1 MPMYSFNTMSQNLIV
16 HIVEDDPSTR
26 RLLENLTSLL
36 GYETAGYDNGDEAW
50 DAFAVESPQIV
61 ISDWK
66 MPGKD
71 GLELCRR
78 LRQMRAENYTYFILV
93 TAQRRSR
100 ANLELALD
108 AGVDDFL
115 KKPIGSDEIWNRLRV
130 AERILGF
137 NRQVKTLE
145 SLIPICSYCKKVRN
159 EADLWEQIEQYVNQ
173 RTGADFTHSICPP
186 CIEKHVR
193 PQMDAYKK
201 EQKRNK
207 PYQSYSLQCSPRNLL
222 ELDQGRAPATRT
234 FVAQPKALHAI

>member
-1 MPMYSFNTMSQNLIV
+1 
-16 HIVEDDPSTR
+16 
-26 RLLENLTSLL
+26 
-36 GYETAGYDNGDEAW
+36 
-50 DAFAVESPQIV
+50 
-61 ISDWK
+61 

-130 AERILGF
+130 AERMLGF

-159 EADLWEQIEQYVNQ
+159 ETDLWEQIEQYFNE
-173 RTGADFTHSICPP
+173 RTGADFTHSICPLTSKSMCAP
-186 CIEKHVR
+186 RWTPTRGSK
-193 PQMDAYKK
+193 
-201 EQKRNK
+201 KRNK

>member
-1 MPMYSFNTMSQNLIV
+1 MYTKHTV
-16 HIVEDDPSTR
+16 HIVEDDPTTR

-36 GYETAGYDNGDEAW
+36 GYQVESYNNGDEAW
-50 DAFAVESPQIV
+50 DAFATIDPQIV

-78 LRQMRAENYTYFILV
+78 IRGMHSDTYTYFILV

-100 ANLELALD
+100 SNLEQAIG

-137 NRQVKTLE
+137 NKQVKTLE
-145 SLIPICSYCKKVRN
+145 SLIPICAYCKKVRN
-159 EADLWEQIEQYVNQ
+159 DDDLWEQIEQYVNE
-173 RTGADFTHSICPP
+173 RTGADFTHSICTS
-186 CIEKHVR
+186 CLDEHVR
-193 PQMDAYKK
+193 PQMGAYKK
-201 EQKRNK
+201 
-207 PYQSYSLQCSPRNLL
+207 SMHS
-222 ELDQGRAPATRT
+222 GT
-234 FVAQPKALHAI
+234 VAGSNG

>member
-1 MPMYSFNTMSQNLIV
+1 MDQKLKV

-26 RLLENLTSLL
+26 RLLENLTNLL
-36 GYETAGYDNGDEAW
+36 GYDTASYDNGDEAW
-50 DAFAVESPQIV
+50 DTFAVEDPKIV

-66 MPGKD
+66 IPGKD

-78 LRQMRAENYTYFILV
+78 LRQMQSETYTYFILV

-100 ANLELALD
+100 GNLELALE

-130 AERILGF
+130 AERILSF

-145 SLIPICSYCKKVRN
+145 SLIPICAYCKKVRN
-159 EADLWEQIEQYVNQ
+159 ETDLWEQIEQYVNE

-186 CIEKHVR
+186 CLEKHVR
-193 PQMDAYKK
+193 PQMEAYKR
-201 EQKRNK
+201 EQKEK
-207 PYQSYSLQCSPRNLL
+207 QAAAES
-222 ELDQGRAPATRT
+222 
-234 FVAQPKALHAI
+234 

>member
-1 MPMYSFNTMSQNLIV
+1 MYTKHTV
-16 HIVEDDPSTR
+16 HIVEDDPTTR

-36 GYETAGYDNGDEAW
+36 GYQVESYNNGDEAW
-50 DAFAVESPQIV
+50 DAFATIDPQIV

-78 LRQMRAENYTYFILV
+78 IRGMHSDTYTYFILV

-100 ANLELALD
+100 SNLEQAIG

-137 NRQVKTLE
+137 NKQVKTLE
-145 SLIPICSYCKKVRN
+145 SLIPICAYCKKVRN
-159 EADLWEQIEQYVNQ
+159 DDDLWEQIEQYVNE
-173 RTGADFTHSICPP
+173 RTGADFTHSICPS
-186 CIEKHVR
+186 CLDEQVR
-193 PQMDAYKK
+193 PQMEAYKK
-201 EQKRNK
+201 
-207 PYQSYSLQCSPRNLL
+207 SMHS
-222 ELDQGRAPATRT
+222 GT
-234 FVAQPKALHAI
+234 VAGSNG

>member
-1 MPMYSFNTMSQNLIV
+1 MYTKHTV
-16 HIVEDDPSTR
+16 HIVEDDPTTQ

-36 GYETAGYDNGDEAW
+36 GYQVESYNNGDEAW
-50 DAFAVESPQIV
+50 DAFATIDPQIV

-78 LRQMRAENYTYFILV
+78 IRGMHSDTYTYFILV

-100 ANLELALD
+100 SNLEQAIG

-137 NRQVKTLE
+137 NKQVKTLE
-145 SLIPICSYCKKVRN
+145 SLIPICAYCKKVRKDD
-159 EADLWEQIEQYVNQ
+159 DLWEQIEQYVNE
-173 RTGADFTHSICPP
+173 RTGADFTHSICPS
-186 CIEKHVR
+186 CLDEHVR
-193 PQMDAYKK
+193 PQMGAYKK
-201 EQKRNK
+201 
-207 PYQSYSLQCSPRNLL
+207 SMHS
-222 ELDQGRAPATRT
+222 GT
-234 FVAQPKALHAI
+234 VAGSNG

>member
-1 MPMYSFNTMSQNLIV
+1 MYTKHTV
-16 HIVEDDPSTR
+16 HIVEDDPTTQ

-36 GYETAGYDNGDEAW
+36 GYQVESYNNGDEAW
-50 DAFAVESPQIV
+50 DAFATIDPQIV

-78 LRQMRAENYTYFILV
+78 IRGMHSDTYTYFILV

-100 ANLELALD
+100 SNLEQAIG

-137 NRQVKTLE
+137 NKQVKTLE
-145 SLIPICSYCKKVRN
+145 SLIPICAYCKKVRN
-159 EADLWEQIEQYVNQ
+159 DDDLWEQIEQYVNE
-173 RTGADFTHSICPP
+173 RTGADFTHSICPS
-186 CIEKHVR
+186 CLEEQVR
-193 PQMDAYKK
+193 PQMEAYKK
-201 EQKRNK
+201 
-207 PYQSYSLQCSPRNLL
+207 SMHS
-222 ELDQGRAPATRT
+222 GT
-234 FVAQPKALHAI
+234 VAGSNG